1 MRNSR
6 TGVGLIG
13 CGNISSLYL
22 RTLQRFPDI
31 EVRAC
36 ADLDAD
42 LAQEQAEFFHVPK
55 ACSTD
60 ELVADP
66 EISIVVNIT
75 PPSAHAPLAE
85 KALLAGKSVYNEKPL
100 ATTHAQGKRL
110 LDLAKQND
118 LRLGAAPDTFLGG
131 GMQTLRKLVDE
142 GLIGEPVAATAYMM
156 SRGPESWHPGPD
168 FLYQI
173 GGGPL
178 LDMGPYAVA
187 CLVNL
192 LGPVR
197 LVSGMARTT
206 FPERTIGTGPRAG
219 QKVRVE
225 TPTLVMATLEFECG
239 ALGDLITSFDTW
251 PGKLP
256 RLEVYGTEGT
266 LNGPSPALFGGEIE
280 HSPLGE
286 KGWHPIPLGFAYVD
300 KLRGLGVADM
310 AAALRSGRPHRA
322 SAEMAYHVL
331 DVLLGILESAE
342 TGSAVRIKSTCERP
356 APMIAS
362 LPEWTLDE

>member
-1 MRNSR
+1 VEKRR
-6 TGVGLIG
+6 IGVGVVG
-13 CGNISSLYL
+13 CGNICGLYL
-22 RTLQRFPDI
+22 RTLQRFRGI
-31 EVRAC
+31 ELRAC
-36 ADLDAD
+36 SDLDMD
-42 LAQEQAEFFHVPK
+42 LAREQAEFFGIRK
-55 ACSTD
+55 ACET
-60 ELVADP
+60 EALLRDP

-75 PPSAHAPLAE
+75 PPSAHAPVAE
-85 KALLAGKSVYNEKPL
+85 KALQAGKSVYNEKPV
-100 ATTHAQGKRL
+100 AITREEARRL
-110 LDLAKQND
+110 LGLAKEKG

-131 GMQTLRKLVDE
+131 GMQTMRKLIDE

-156 SRGPESWHPGPD
+156 SRGPESWHPGPE
-168 FLYQI
+168 FLYRV

-178 LDMGPYAVA
+178 LDMGPYAVG

-197 LVSGMARTT
+197 CVTGMARTT
-206 FPERTIGTGPRAG
+206 FPERTIGSGPRAG
-219 QKVRVE
+219 RKVRVE
-225 TPTLVMATLEFECG
+225 TPTLVMATLEFVSG

-280 HSPLGE
+280 HSPLGKKE
-286 KGWHPIPLGFAYVD
+286 WHPIPLGFAYTE

-322 SAEMAYHVL
+322 SAEFAFHVL
-331 DVLLGILESAE
+331 DVLLCVLESAE
-342 TGSAVRIKSTCERP
+342 SRNAVEVKSRCGRP
-356 APMIAS
+356 APMDPA